1 MLETFVD
8 TINTQDFCET
18 GFIEILS
25 VQQRKNTEHLN
36 IALMLQMATLSE
48 PGLEMTEYWRL
59 DLEQVQA
66 NSISLGYPRHIH
78 LSQEHCLLWCYQQ
91 PIKSVVIPN
100 PLEETEVNCLLSRWY
115 CIHQERVGTWIPFK
129 ISKDKLLRGGYVI
142 AQAPETLILD
152 YQTVLDE
159 MEIDYS
165 AYVSDLPLW
174 YDSNRGW
181 VEEKK
186 DFQILTFDSS
196 YVVAAAISAKC
207 FSTRYGCAEWYG
219 STEN

>member
-8 TINTQDFCET
+8 TINTQDYCET

-25 VQQRKNTEHLN
+25 AQQGKKQGCLK
-36 IALMLQMATLSE
+36 IALRLQMAVLSE
-48 PGLEMTEYWRL
+48 PGVEITEYWRF

-66 NSISLGYPRHIH
+66 NSISLGYSQQIH

-91 PIKSVVIPN
+91 PIRSMVIPN
-100 PLEETEVNCLLSRWY
+100 PLEDELANCLLGHWY
-115 CIHQERVGTWIPFK
+115 CIHQERVGTWMPFN
-129 ISKDKLLRGGYVI
+129 ISKDKLLRGGGVI

-152 YQTVLDE
+152 YQTILDA
-159 MEIDYS
+159 MKIDYS
-165 AYVSDLPLW
+165 SYVSALPQW

-186 DFQILTFDSS
+186 DFQVLTFESS
-196 YVVAAAISAKC
+196 SVIASDISAKC
-207 FSTRYGCAEWYG
+207 LSTRYG
-219 STEN
+219 SVEN

>member
-8 TINTQDFCET
+8 TINTQDFDET

-25 VQQRKNTEHLN
+25 VKQRKNRGHLS
-36 IALMLQMATLSE
+36 IVLRLQMAILPE
-48 PGLEMTEYWRL
+48 PGVEMTEYWRL

-66 NSISLGYPRHIH
+66 HSISLGYSRKIH

-100 PLEETEVNCLLSRWY
+100 PLEEAEVNCLLGRWY
-115 CIHQERVGTWIPFK
+115 CIHQERVGTWMPSN
-129 ISKDKLLRGGYVI
+129 ISRYKLLRGGDVI
-142 AQAPETLILD
+142 TQAPETLILD
-152 YQTVLDE
+152 YQTILDE

-165 AYVSDLPLW
+165 AYVSALPQW
-174 YDSNRGW
+174 YDSHRGW

-186 DFQILTFDSS
+186 DFQILTFDCS
-196 YVVAAAISAKC
+196 YVIAANISAKC
-207 FSTRYGCAEWYG
+207 FSTRYGSAE
-219 STEN
+219 N

>member
-1 MLETFVD
+1 M
-8 TINTQDFCET
+8 
-18 GFIEILS
+18 
-25 VQQRKNTEHLN
+25 
-36 IALMLQMATLSE
+36 
-48 PGLEMTEYWRL
+48 
-59 DLEQVQA
+59 
-66 NSISLGYPRHIH
+66 
-78 LSQEHCLLWCYQQ
+78 
-91 PIKSVVIPN
+91 
-100 PLEETEVNCLLSRWY
+100 
-115 CIHQERVGTWIPFK
+115 
-129 ISKDKLLRGGYVI
+129 LRGGYVI

-165 AYVSDLPLW
+165 AYVSDLPSW

-196 YVVAAAISAKC
+196 YVIAADVSAKC